1 MVEPAVVIPSF
12 LSGYHEV
19 LRNDLEWVLTPLAVA
34 GHLAEFAEAWGDYRA
49 AVAVHTAMEDGLDG
63 SGGGGIALLHH
74 CFEGVAECL
83 SFHEE
88 HQRECEAQE
97 SVSKALGQGQ
107 ADLDH
112 AFSAYR
118 QVAEDHLAHEDEVI
132 LPLVQRLTPPSA
144 SLFSRWC
151 VTAGVA
157 GGGFEHFVAHG
168 VASFAI
174 HGSRENSPAKATRI
188 FLHSLQAVCSP
199 ALWAVAQPTAR
210 AAAFG
215 PIWHEVIA
223 EVPSLGFTA
232 PA

>member
-1 MVEPAVVIPSF
+1 MMEPEVVVPAF
-12 LSGYHEV
+12 LSDYHEV
-19 LRNDLEWVLTPLAVA
+19 MRNDLAWVLTPLALG
-34 GHLAEFAEAWGDYRA
+34 GHLAEFAEAWGDYQA
-49 AVAVHTAMEDGLDG
+49 AVIVHTAMKDGLEG
-63 SGGGGIALLHH
+63 SGNGVALLNH
-74 CFEGVAECL
+74 CFDGAAACL
-83 SFHEE
+83 TFDQE
-88 HQRECEAQE
+88 HRRQYAAQE
-97 SVSKALGQGQ
+97 SVSKALGLGQ
-107 ADLDH
+107 ADLRH
-112 AFSAYR
+112 AFNAYR
-118 QVAEDHLAHEDEVI
+118 RVAEEHLAHEDAVI
-132 LPLVQRLTPPSA
+132 LPLVQRLTSSSA
-144 SLFSRWC
+144 ALFSHWC
-151 VTAGVA
+151 ISAGVA
-157 GGGFEHFVAHG
+157 NGGFEHFVAHG